1 MSSNVILAP
10 EDVFTDRQC
19 TACGHTA
26 EVHLSTFPDKPH
38 LYVVRY
44 ACCAC
49 RRAGQYAFDTSDLSS
64 LVYPSIGYAHI
75 DKQLRDMGF
84 FDSMW
89 TIGKHIYVE

>member
-1 MSSNVILAP
+1 MSGNVILAP
-10 EDVFTDRQC
+10 EDVFADRQC

-38 LYVVRY
+38 LHVVQY
-44 ACCAC
+44 ACPA
-49 RRAGQYAFDTSDLSS
+49 RLHARQYAFDTSDLSS

-84 FDSMW
+84 FDSM
-89 TIGKHIYVE
+89 